1 MWGEKY
7 PMYYWWQ
14 WKLATRKNSMELKKL
29 KTELPYGPA
38 ILLLG
43 IYPKEMK
50 TVSQRSICT
59 PIFAAVLFTIAK
71 TCKQPKCPTMD
82 EWIKKMWHIYP
93 MEYYLDVRKKEILPF
108 ATTQMNLKVITLSE
122 ISQSEKWILYHLHVE
137 SIKAELIEA
146 KWWLPGDG

>member
-1 MWGEKY
+1 MESNKEI
-7 PMYYWWQ
+7 PQ
-14 WKLATRKNSMELKKL
+14 KTKNN
-29 KTELPYGPA
+29 LPCDPA
-38 ILLLG
+38 VPLLG

-93 MEYYLDVRKKEILPF
+93 MEYDLDVRKKEILPF
-108 ATTQMNLKVITLSE
+108 ATTQMNLKVIMLSE
-122 ISQSEKWILYHLHVE
+122 ISQSEKNEYYIIYMWNL
-137 SIKAELIEA
+137 
-146 KWWLPGDG
+146 